1 MTKMQRLE
9 HENEM
14 MKRTLKSIR
23 NLYTLTEEERAQ
35 HIREEGGGMGDF
47 HIIAAAEVLAEVRRT
62 LRAVGEESK
71 C

>member
-23 NLYTLTEEERAQ
+23 NLYALTEEERVQ
-35 HIREEGGGMGDF
+35 HVREEGGGMGDF
-47 HIIAAAEVLAEVRRT
+47 YIIAAAEILAEVRST
-62 LRAVGEESK
+62 LKAVGEEPK

>member
-23 NLYTLTEEERAQ
+23 NLYTLTE
-35 HIREEGGGMGDF
+35 
-47 HIIAAAEVLAEVRRT
+47 LAEVRST
-62 LRAVGEESK
+62 LKAVGEEPK

>member
-23 NLYTLTEEERAQ
+23 NLYTLTEEERVQ
-35 HIREEGGGMGDF
+35 HVREEGGGMGDF
-47 HIIAAAEVLAEVRRT
+47 RIIH
-62 LRAVGEESK
+62 
-71 C
+71 